1 MRLTPFRTETETKWY
16 HFRVLQLIKDYR
28 ESQKV
33 RLNVEHRLILSMAPD
48 YDKLPIVQK
57 CEVRVVHGLAGM
69 CKEGGD
75 ADRLSEDVTSTLGCA
90 PASLMA

>member
-1 MRLTPFRTETETKWY
+1 MRLTLIHTEAETKWY
-16 HFRVLQLIKDYR
+16 HLRVLQLIKDYR

-57 CEVRVVHGLAGM
+57 CEVRWCCLLKM
-69 CKEGGD
+69 RK
-75 ADRLSEDVTSTLGCA
+75 RPMA
-90 PASLMA
+90 PTA